1 MATQPTPHI
10 PIQEEYDD
18 PTIVYP
24 CEDDE
29 PLAETEFQYEPL
41 TYAVAALKA
50 YFSDREDVYAQ
61 GDMFVYYRRNDPGS
75 VVVPDVFVV
84 FGANGNH
91 KRNSWLIWREGGRP
105 PNFVL
110 EVASESTWQWDATGK
125 RDIYA
130 QIGVDEYWR
139 FDPTGNC
146 FDPPLVG
153 ERLVDGE
160 YQPIDVAEDA
170 DGILRGRSEVLGLD
184 ICVLAEL
191 ELRIYDP
198 ADSEWLLSYDEQ
210 AAALEETHAVLEATQ
225 VAFES
230 EQAAREAAERRVREL
245 EELLRRRNGDSTESG

>member
-61 GDMFVYYRRNDPGS
+61 GDMFVYYRMNAPGS
-75 VVVPDVFVV
+75 VVAPDVFVV

-91 KRNSWLIWREGGRP
+91 KRNSWLIWREGGRQ

-110 EVASESTWQWDATGK
+110 EVASESTWRWDASGK

-130 QIGVDEYWR
+130 RIGVDEYWR
-139 FDPTGNC
+139 FDPTGDC
-146 FDPPLVG
+146 FTPPLAG

-160 YQPIDVAEDA
+160 YRAIEVAEDS

-184 ICVLAEL
+184 ICVLEEL

-198 ADSEWLLSYDEQ
+198 AAGEWLLSYEEQ
-210 AAALEETHAVLEATQ
+210 GAALAATHTALEA
-225 VAFES
+225 A
-230 EQAAREAAERRVREL
+230 QAAREAAERRVREL

>member
-18 PTIVYP
+18 LTIVYP

-50 YFSDREDVYAQ
+50 YFGSREDVYAQ
-61 GDMFVYYRRNDPGS
+61 GDMFVYYRMNDPGS
-75 VVVPDVFVV
+75 VVAPDVFVV

-91 KRNSWLIWREGGRP
+91 KRNSWLIWREGGRQ

-110 EVASESTWQWDATGK
+110 EVASESTWRWDATGK
-125 RDIYA
+125 RDIYSR
-130 QIGVDEYWR
+130 IGVDEYWR

-146 FDPPLVG
+146 FSPPLIG
-153 ERLVDGE
+153 EILVDGE
-160 YQPIDVAEDA
+160 YQPIDVAEGA
-170 DGILRGRSEVLGLD
+170 DGILRGHSEALGLD
-184 ICVLAEL
+184 ICVLDEL
-191 ELRIYDP
+191 ELRLYDSS
-198 ADSEWLLSYDEQ
+198 AGEWLLSYDEQ